1 MRILYLIRGEA
12 SENLSSFRDRVLD
25 FTQKQLQSLASSAVV
40 AVTEE
45 TAPAL
50 SVIPFRKDPIAL
62 ISLDG
67 VAEDA
72 KWPAPAT
79 GFEGAYRSEVA
90 FPVEHQ
96 RDWPLG
102 ERSPGVGLLTLF
114 RKRRDISY
122 EVFIKRW
129 YEGHTPLTLEVHPNA
144 GYVRNHVTGIF
155 EPAGPEGE
163 KWNGIVE
170 EQYDPPE
177 NLLKAARF
185 FGGSIWNMLPTMLRV
200 LRDVKGFIDYPS
212 IQTWL
217 TAEYRLK

>member
-1 MRILYLIRGEA
+1 MRILYLIRGES

-25 FTQKQLQSLASSAVV
+25 FTQEKLESLASSVVV
-40 AVTEE
+40 AVTEKK
-45 TAPAL
+45 APAL
-50 SVIPFRKDPIAL
+50 SVIPFRKDPFAL

-67 VAEDA
+67 VGEDA

-79 GFEGAYRSEVA
+79 GFEGAYQSEVA
-90 FPVEHQ
+90 DPVEHQ

-102 ERSPGVGLLTLF
+102 ERSHGAGLLTLC
-114 RKRRDISY
+114 RKRRDISH
-122 EVFIKRW
+122 EEFIKRW

-155 EPAGPEGE
+155 EPAGPERE

-217 TAEYRLK
+217 SAEY